1 VLKKRIIQGLW
12 ILAGIGVIVL
22 LGAAMQQ
29 KNHKVCEKIE
39 VHITGA
45 EKHVFIDEDD
55 IKEML
60 NSISPVAGKDIA
72 SLNLRIME
80 EQLEKNAWVKNAELF
95 FDNHRIL
102 MVNIEERQP
111 IARVFTVQGSSFYLD
126 TAGVRLPLSDNLSA
140 RVPVFTNFPSD
151 KKVMAHSDSML
162 MKDVVKLGS
171 FIMADSFWMAQTAQ
185 INITTQGHFEMFPVI
200 GDHTVALGNADDLEG
215 KFNRL
220 FTFYKQAWLQNGINK
235 YEKLDVQFNNQ
246 IVAVRKGTAQ
256 AVVDSA
262 KARQAVL
269 ELMNTSQI
277 DTAQHITTAAVNRMA
292 NNRDTAR
299 TRTVTTAPRTTVQQN
314 NNAARPANNTRPQQ
328 QRPQPAQPQTN
339 RPRAV
344 MGNHN

>member
-1 VLKKRIIQGLW
+1 MNWKKKLIQGLW
-12 ILAGIGVIVL
+12 IAVGIAVIVL

-29 KNHKVCEKIE
+29 KNHKVCGKIE

-60 NSISPVAGKDIA
+60 NSISPVVGRDIA

-95 FDNHRIL
+95 FDNNSVL

-111 IARVFTVQGSSFYLD
+111 IARVFTVQGNSFYLD
-126 TAGVRLPLSDNLSA
+126 TACIRLPLSEELSA
-140 RVPVFTNFPSD
+140 RVPVFTSFPSD
-151 KKVMAHSDSML
+151 KKIMAHSDSIL
-162 MKDVVKLGS
+162 LKDIVKMGS
-171 FIMADSFWMAQTAQ
+171 FIIADSFWMAQTAQ
-185 INITTQGHFEMFPVI
+185 IDITEQGQFEMFPVI
-200 GDHTVALGNADDLEG
+200 GDHTVALGNADDLES

-220 FTFYKQAWLQNGINK
+220 FTFYKEAWLQNGINK
-235 YEKLDVQFNNQ
+235 YERLDVQFNNQ
-246 IVAVRKGTAQ
+246 IVAVRRGTAK

-262 KARQAVL
+262 KARQALL
-269 ELMNTSQI
+269 ELMNASNV
-277 DTAQHITTAAVNRMA
+277 DTAQHTTTAAVNRIA
-292 NNRDTAR
+292 NNRDTVRA
-299 TRTVTTAPRTTVQQN
+299 RTVTTVPRTTVQQN
-314 NNAARPANNTRPQQ
+314 NNTVRPANNARPQQ
-328 QRPQPAQPQTN
+328 QRPQAN